1 MLRLIKNA
9 FPLKPVCIFYGLAQA
24 LAFHL
29 VVVYPVAL
37 SSYER
42 ALLLMAPILLL
53 SSERQRRKNFLP
65 YFTWLA
71 LWLLVGAIPYDW
83 IVPEAMQASYFSS
96 LRLSL
101 GALALLAFALW
112 RVSLQSDEA
121 FREESREEWA
131 KRMAEEAW
139 EELQKAEE
147 ERIREIAE
155 ENARHRQW

>member
-9 FPLKPVCIFYGLAQA
+9 FPLRPACIFYGLAQA
-24 LAFHL
+24 LTFHL
-29 VVVYPVAL
+29 VVVYPVARA
-37 SSYER
+37 SHER
-42 ALLLMAPILLL
+42 ALLLMAPLLLL
-53 SSERQRRKNFLP
+53 SGERQRRKNFLP
-65 YFTWLA
+65 YFTWLT
-71 LWLLVGAIPYDW
+71 LWLLAGAIPYEW

-112 RVSLQSDEA
+112 RVSLQGDEET
-121 FREESREEWA
+121 REESREEWA

-155 ENARHRQW
+155 ENARHRR